1 MAVVTVLPE
10 APDAGLGVSR
20 PADLGAGHITFKIVP
35 LFPGILVPIG
45 IGDVEPHVREYGIL
59 NDALAVGIHD
69 SQDTAGAC
77 ATLIGSE
84 TVPADG
90 IGLAPQV

>member
-35 LFPGILVPIG
+35 LFPGILVPLG

-59 NDALAVGIHD
+59 NDPLPLAYMIPK
-69 SQDTAGAC
+69 TPRA
-77 ATLIGSE
+77 
-84 TVPADG
+84 PAR
-90 IGLAPQV
+90 P